1 MLAQPIIG
9 SYAKPT
15 FTPQTAYISPRL
27 DMNPGYFDWLGAAT
41 HVADRHSSAMHG
53 NSFLLDTGY
62 AGIDAENL
70 YCRLDFMEKTSE
82 WFAPDTR
89 LVLSIESGPQSSSGH
104 SRTFRLEAWMNGPGI
119 SNWIFVE
126 NGNSPPAPDG
136 VPNGILVRLRNEQ
149 NFECRIPLQALNAPH
164 GALLRVRFSIWRDH
178 LPVDALPQEGSIE
191 VPVVSEGHLSALAY
205 AKP

>member
-1 MLAQPIIG
+1 
-9 SYAKPT
+9 
-15 FTPQTAYISPRL
+15 
-27 DMNPGYFDWLGAAT
+27 
-41 HVADRHSSAMHG
+41 MHG
-53 NSFLLDTGY
+53 KSFLLDTGY

-104 SRTFRLEAWMNGPGI
+104 SRTFRLEAWMNEAGI
-119 SNWIFVE
+119 SKWIFVE
-126 NGNSPPAPDG
+126 NGNSPPAPDE

-164 GALLRVRFSIWRDH
+164 GALLRVRFSIWRDR

-191 VPVVSEGHLSALAY
+191 VQVVSESHLSALAY